1 VVELKMSNLT
11 KFVMA
16 LIGLLAMAIVVS
28 RQLFLFAALRSPMG
42 SLDSPA
48 GLTHLWLSLGAA
60 IAACIS
66 GILMFHFFGRH
77 EKQKW
82 SKVGMPPP
90 ATLLTPSTINRASSQ
105 ALTPFDAK
113 RWALANSWLVKQP
126 DDEIPMDGSVRDIG
140 GTPSEQRAFARRT
153 HQLMFKKWSQ
163 DRHD

>member
-1 VVELKMSNLT
+1 MSNRT
-11 KFVMA
+11 RFVMA
-16 LIGLLAMAIVVS
+16 LIGLVATTIVAS
-28 RQLFLFAALRSPMG
+28 RQLFLFVAFRSPLG
-42 SLDSPA
+42 SVDSQP
-48 GLTHLWLSLGAA
+48 GLSHLWLSLGAA

-66 GILMFHFFGRH
+66 GILMFHFFSRH

-82 SKVGMPPP
+82 SKLGMPPAAP
-90 ATLLTPSTINRASSQ
+90 LLAALTINPSSP

-126 DDEIPMDGSVRDIG
+126 DDRIPMDGSVRDIG
-140 GTPSEQRAFARRT
+140 GTASEQRAFARRT

>member
-1 VVELKMSNLT
+1 
-11 KFVMA
+11 MA
-16 LIGLLAMAIVVS
+16 LIGLLAMAIVTS
-28 RQLFLFAALRSPMG
+28 RQLFLFAAFSNPLG
-42 SLDSPA
+42 SVDSRA
-48 GLTHLWLSLGAA
+48 GSSHLWLSLGAA

-66 GILMFHFFGRH
+66 GILMFHFFSRY
-77 EKQKW
+77 EKHKW
-82 SKVGMPPP
+82 SKVGIPP
-90 ATLLTPSTINRASSQ
+90 AAPLLAPLTGNPSSRAP
-105 ALTPFDAK
+105 TPFDAK

>member
-1 VVELKMSNLT
+1 MSNLT
-11 KFVMA
+11 KFVTA

-28 RQLFLFAALRSPMG
+28 RQLFLFAAFRNPVG
-42 SLDSPA
+42 SPA
-48 GLTHLWLSLGAA
+48 ALSHLWISLGAG

-66 GILMFHFFGRH
+66 GILMFHFFSRH

-90 ATLLTPSTINRASSQ
+90 ATLPTPLTINRVSSQ
-105 ALTPFDAK
+105 ALTAFDAK
-113 RWALANSWLVKQP
+113 HWALANSWLVKQP

-163 DRHD
+163 DRHDW